1 MKAFF
6 EEWGLTIVVVIVLM
20 VLIGVA
26 VRSSRKG
33 GDSMENTYNKV
44 TEKANKFVDEAMS
57 EADDNLKPGTPEST
71 PSS

>member
-26 VRSSRKG
+26 VRSSRSG
-33 GDSMENTYNKV
+33 GKKMEETYTKV
-44 TEKANKFVDEAMS
+44 TEKADKFVDEAMS
-57 EADDNLKPGTPEST
+57 EDGTIPST
-71 PSS
+71 P

>member
-26 VRSSRKG
+26 VRSSRSG
-33 GDSMENTYNKV
+33 GAKMEETYNKV
-44 TEKANKFVDEAMS
+44 TEKADKFVEEAMS
-57 EADDNLKPGTPEST
+57 EQGATP
-71 PSS
+71 